1 MIAANDA
8 DRTARALSRLMKS
21 MTNAAKQGMRISA
34 EISSTNA
41 FFRMSCRREATIGP
55 RRAGGARNSEW

>member
-1 MIAANDA
+1 
-8 DRTARALSRLMKS
+8 MKS

-55 RRAGGARNSEW
+55 RRAGEARNSEW